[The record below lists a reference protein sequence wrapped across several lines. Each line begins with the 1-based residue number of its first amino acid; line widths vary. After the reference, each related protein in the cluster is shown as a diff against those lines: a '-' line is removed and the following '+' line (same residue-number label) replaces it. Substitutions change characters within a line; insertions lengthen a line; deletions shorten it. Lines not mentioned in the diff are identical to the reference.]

1 MFSRTIR
8 SMSNAKKNDL
18 LVLVA
23 VAVFLVAGICVS
35 GTRLAGMAFAGEADV
50 IDVVAVQESA
60 GMWRFDVTVAHGD
73 EGWDHYADRWD
84 VLAPGG
90 SVLGERVLLHPH
102 VNEQPFTRSLRGV
115 SIPDDIVSVV
125 VRAHD
130 SSHGFGGKTVNLD
143 LPR

>member
-1 MFSRTIR
+1 
-8 SMSNAKKNDL
+8 MSNAKKSDIF
-18 LVLVA
+18 VLVA
-23 VAVFLVAGICVS
+23 VTVFLVAAICVS
-35 GTRLAGMAFAGEADV
+35 GTRLASMAFAGEADV
-50 IDVVAVQESA
+50 VDVVAVQESA
-60 GMWRFDVTVAHGD
+60 GTWRFDVTVMHED

-84 VLAPGG
+84 VLAPDG

-115 SIPDDIVSVV
+115 SIPVDMESVV

-130 SSHGFGGKTVNLD
+130 SVHGLGGKAFSLD